1 MDKPKT
7 MRSVYQVT
15 AGLIFVASL
24 FLVYGS
30 LEFRYYTAIGP
41 GPGFFPLW
49 LSGILAVLAVLMF
62 LHETFTKSPDKAPD
76 RIFPDASGFLRI
88 ATISVA
94 LGGVAL
100 LLERIGFGPAM
111 FLMNIFI
118 MLVLTKRHFLLV
130 LVIAFIGSFGVEY
143 VLTQWLNVVL
153 PKTNLWALCPQFI
166 CGG

>member
-7 MRSVYQVT
+7 MRPVYQVT
-15 AGLIFVASL
+15 AVLIFVASL
-24 FLVYGS
+24 FLVHGS

-62 LHETFTKSPDKAPD
+62 FHATFTKSPDKAPD
-76 RIFPDASGFLRI
+76 RIFPDASGFLRM
-88 ATISVA
+88 ATIPVA
-94 LGGVAL
+94 LGVAAL

-111 FLMNIFI
+111 FLMNLFV
-118 MLVLTKRHFLLV
+118 MSVLAKRHFLLV
-130 LVIAFIGSFGVEY
+130 LVIALISSFGIEY
-143 VLTQWLNVVL
+143 VFTQWLYVIL